1 MPTRTTIWRE
11 IGFRNANG
19 RQAPGGDVTEGTL
32 NRPALA
38 GERPGAGEAAPQPG
52 APNVV
57 QLGGAKPAAA
67 TRPDSGRPEPG
78 RPAPV
83 APQRP
88 EPPRGGPAVG
98 HRGNAL
104 VAHKPPQTAL
114 QSAPHMLPAPRPA
127 TPPRPPVAQPAAAP
141 GSARLRPR
149 HRGALAAFVLLVL
162 LPFAGLVWYL
172 YAVAEDQYASLTSFS
187 VRREDQTSPMEMLGG
202 FAGLSTGSSS
212 DTDILY
218 EFIRSQ
224 DMVAR
229 IDARLDLRAM
239 YGRPGMDPLFTLPPD
254 ASIEDLRDHWQRMVR
269 ISYDQGDGI
278 IELTAL
284 AFTAEGAQA
293 LASAILEE
301 STAMINDLS
310 TAARADATR
319 HAQAELD
326 RAMARLQEA
335 RAALTGFRSSHQI
348 VDPEADL
355 QSQMGVIDTLNT
367 QLAEALIELDLLLQA
382 TDRADPRVR
391 LRQDKIAVIEARIA
405 AERGKFGAGSGGE
418 AYATVVGEFERLTVE
433 REFAEQSYLAAL
445 AAHDLAR
452 AEAQRQ
458 NRYLAAHVRPTL
470 AETAEYPQRLRIAA
484 LAGLFLMLGWSV
496 LTLIAWSIRDR
507 R

>member
-1 MPTRTTIWRE
+1 
-11 IGFRNANG
+11 
-19 RQAPGGDVTEGTL
+19 
-32 NRPALA
+32 
-38 GERPGAGEAAPQPG
+38 
-52 APNVV
+52 
-57 QLGGAKPAAA
+57 
-67 TRPDSGRPEPG
+67 
-78 RPAPV
+78 
-83 APQRP
+83 
-88 EPPRGGPAVG
+88 
-98 HRGNAL
+98 
-104 VAHKPPQTAL
+104 
-114 QSAPHMLPAPRPA
+114 MLPAPRPA
-127 TPPRPPVAQPAAAP
+127 APPPRPPAAQPAAAP

-162 LPFAGLVWYL
+162 LPFAALLWYL

-229 IDARLDLRAM
+229 IDARLDLRGM
-239 YGRPGMDPLFTLPPD
+239 YGRPGPDPIFTLPPE

-278 IELTAL
+278 LELTAL
-284 AFTAEGAQA
+284 AFTPEGAQA
-293 LASAILEE
+293 LATAILDE

-335 RAALTGFRSSHQI
+335 RAALTGFRSRHQI

-367 QLAEALIELDLLLQA
+367 QLAEALIELDMLLQA

-405 AERGKFGAGSGGE
+405 AERGKFGSGGE

-433 REFAEQSYLAAL
+433 REFAEQSYLSAL

>member
-1 MPTRTTIWRE
+1 M
-11 IGFRNANG
+11 
-19 RQAPGGDVTEGTL
+19 TEGTL
-32 NRPALA
+32 NRPAAAGDNRHAA
-38 GERPGAGEAAPQPG
+38 GEGVGQGPAAPQRAAQNVVSLG
-52 APNVV
+52 AP
-57 QLGGAKPAAA
+57 KPPAP
-67 TRPDSGRPEPG
+67 RPPEAN
-78 RPAPV
+78 RPAQV
-83 APQRP
+83 QPQRP
-88 EPPRGGPAVG
+88 NPPRGGPAVG
-98 HRGNAL
+98 HRGKAL
-104 VAHKPPQTAL
+104 VAQGPHKLPQTAP
-114 QSAPHMLPAPRPA
+114 QMLPAPRPA
-127 TPPRPPVAQPAAAP
+127 APSLPPAAAAP
-141 GSARLRPR
+141 GSARLQPR
-149 HRGALAAFVLLVL
+149 HRGALAAFALLVL
-162 LPFAGLVWYL
+162 LPFAALVWYL
-172 YAVAEDQYASLTSFS
+172 WAVAEDQYASVTSFS
-187 VRREDQTSPMEMLGG
+187 VRREDQASPMEMLGG

-239 YGRPGMDPLFTLPPD
+239 YGRPGMDPIFTLP
-254 ASIEDLRDHWQRMVR
+254 AEATVEDLRDHWQRMVR

-284 AFTAEGAQA
+284 AFTPQGAQQ

-310 TAARADATR
+310 ATARADATR
-319 HAQAELD
+319 HAQDELD
-326 RAMARLQEA
+326 RAMARLQAA
-335 RAALTGFRSSHQI
+335 RGALTGFRSLHQI

-355 QSQMGVIDTLNT
+355 QSQMGVINTLNT
-367 QLAEALIELDLLLQA
+367 QLAEALIELDMLLQA
-382 TDRADPRVR
+382 TSAADPRVR
-391 LRQDKIAVIEARIA
+391 LRRDKIAVIEARIA

-433 REFAEQSYLAAL
+433 REFAEQSYLSAL
-445 AAHDLAR
+445 AAHDMAR

-470 AETAEYPQRLRIAA
+470 AQTAEYPQRLRIAA
-484 LAGLFLMLGWSV
+484 LAGLFLLLGWSV